1 MKCYITPKKVQEKE
15 AIRQYK
21 RQYYLLNKISYN
33 QRNMTASQN
42 KTIERIE
49 ALSTPLIIYKL
60 EYILNHL
67 TETS

>member
-1 MKCYITPKKVQEKE
+1 MKCYSTPKKIQEKE

-21 RQYYLLNKISYN
+21 RQYYLLNKIAYN

-42 KTIERIE
+42 KTIQRIE

>member
-42 KTIERIE
+42 KTIQRIE
-49 ALSTPLIIYKL
+49 ALSTPLILYKL